1 MYVIYFKYGTKK
13 MYMEQIWNKCREG
26 EENEA
31 VNEIKRTERRT
42 GDG

>member
-1 MYVIYFKYGTKK
+1 MSYILNVEQEKTN
-13 MYMEQIWNKCREG
+13 MEQTWNDCKEG